1 MKKQV
6 KLLMAAFLSL
16 SILIPV
22 TGCKKAG
29 SVTNKTHDTN
39 AYESV
44 TYQTLNTN
52 AYELVVPTGTRV
64 ESDEPDLPKDVVY
77 WDPSRALKENYTIE
91 DALKKYAFVAG
102 HSTLIY
108 TPCNDLRMT
117 HEFYCADYGNRLFM
131 DINSVSF
138 LGSDG
143 KRIDGEVSYV
153 NLLNAECSSFD
164 EFLKNLGQIYV
175 GNMGYYSPDEPDAPQ
190 ITIVEQTDDHL
201 FATVKRMPPA
211 RSEEGL
217 YYAKIIGAKVFYTRH
232 QIQYRDDEYKDEDR
246 QNFVRYS
253 AILFD
258 HLSPDDG
265 VEPYIYDKI
274 VNIPVFGGKHI
285 TSFGHIVSISGKT
298 INMKTRKGSR
308 IESFAIVPDPED
320 SYLKKG
326 EYDTDWED
334 ADGMQMRENT
344 NYGGQDFVF
353 TIDGT
358 RFFCHLRGRN
368 DERIDVGS
376 LKDFLKLITKDCF
389 IN

>member
-6 KLLMAAFLSL
+6 KLLMAAFLFL

-22 TGCKKAG
+22 TGCKKVG
-29 SVTNKTHDTN
+29 SVTNKTPDTN
-39 AYESV
+39 ANESV
-44 TYQTLNTN
+44 TYQTLDTN

-77 WDPSRALKENYTIE
+77 WDPSRALKENYTME

-108 TPCNDLRMT
+108 TACEDLRMT

-131 DINSVSF
+131 DINRVSF

-143 KRIDGEVSYV
+143 KRIDGEVSYA
-153 NLLNAECSSFD
+153 NLFDAECSSFD

-175 GNMGYYSPDEPDAPQ
+175 GNMGYYSPDEPDAPR
-190 ITIVEQTDDHL
+190 ITIVEQADDHL
-201 FATVKRMPPA
+201 FATVKRMPPS

-217 YYAKIIGAKVFYTRH
+217 YYARIIGGNVFYTRH

-246 QNFVRYS
+246 HNFVRYS
-253 AILFD
+253 SVLFD

-265 VEPYIYDKI
+265 VEPYIYDKV

-285 TSFGHIVSISGKT
+285 TSFGHILSISGKT
-298 INMKTRKGSR
+298 INMETRKESR

-320 SYLKKG
+320 SYLQKA

-334 ADGMQMRENT
+334 ADDIRMRENT
-344 NYGGQDFVF
+344 LNGAQEFVF
-353 TIDGT
+353 SIDGT
-358 RFFCHLRGRN
+358 RYLCYLHSRN
-368 DERIDVGS
+368 DERIDVDS
-376 LKDFLKLITKDCF
+376 LKAFLTLITKDCF